1 MRISKV
7 IKPLGFF
14 ILLCMCNMIL
24 SFLME
29 HANGASATM
38 WQQYYAE
45 DEIDVIFVGASVCSA
60 SFDPEV
66 FDKRLELNTFNMG
79 TPAQNTEQSVR
90 ALKVALEEHDIKTV
104 IYGMGYFA
112 LQQSSSEEAELTFV
126 KALSREQ
133 GGMKGL
139 NTSLDYLFSEN
150 VRDKEKSVKYFFPW
164 VYNGVDYSFHAITEN
179 VKSKLDTSIVEFN
192 PDTQENRNWRLGKG
206 YRPFTG
212 LVDYNSAWTAN
223 SHEYYYQYF
232 DYESTYHFEQLLK
245 LCNEEGVELI
255 VINTPHPAYDV
266 ISCYDTYGMNYK
278 QVKELCEKYGADYYD
293 FSLAKPELFQA
304 EEDYFY
310 DFEHLNY
317 KGARAFSDT
326 MCDLLERRDNGE
338 SLAESFYALKDFMK
352 LHSELVEEWKSH

>member
-1 MRISKV
+1 M
-7 IKPLGFF
+7 IKPFGFF
-14 ILLCMCNMIL
+14 ALLCVCNMMG
-24 SFLME
+24 SFLLE
-29 HANGASATM
+29 YANGPSATM

-45 DEIDVIFVGASVCSA
+45 EEIDVIFVGASVCSA

-66 FDKRLELNTFNMG
+66 FDERLGMKTFNMG

-90 ALKVALEEHDIKTV
+90 ALKVALEEHDVKTV
-104 IYGMGYFA
+104 LYGMGHFA

-133 GGMKGL
+133 GGMKGVK
-139 NTSLDYLFSEN
+139 TSLEYLFSEN

-164 VYNGVDYSFHAITEN
+164 VYNGVDYSLDAIIEN
-179 VKSKLDTSIVEFN
+179 VKTKLDTKLEEFDPN
-192 PDTQENRNWRLGKG
+192 TQESRNWRLEKG

-212 LVDYNSAWTAN
+212 LVDYSSAWVAN
-223 SHEYYYQYF
+223 SYEYYYQFF

-245 LCNEEGVELI
+245 LCNEEGVNLI
-255 VINTPHPAYDV
+255 VINTPHPAYDL
-266 ISCYDTYGMNYK
+266 ISCYNTYGRNYK
-278 QVKELCEKYGADYYD
+278 EIKTLCEKYGVDYYD

-317 KGARAFSDT
+317 KGARAFSDAV
-326 MCDLLERRDNGE
+326 CELLERRDNDE
-338 SLAESFYALKDFMK
+338 NLDESFYIPKEFMK
-352 LHSELVEEWKSH
+352 LHPELVEEWKNH